1 MTILQFDPEQYPQ
14 QARLIAQRV
23 EEHERRMRERKN
35 AQQKAKR
42 VLKVST
48 SPTRRKNRRLTS

>member
-23 EEHERRMRERKN
+23 EEHERRMRERKKRSTGG
-35 AQQKAKR
+35 KAR
-42 VLKVST
+42 F
-48 SPTRRKNRRLTS
+48 